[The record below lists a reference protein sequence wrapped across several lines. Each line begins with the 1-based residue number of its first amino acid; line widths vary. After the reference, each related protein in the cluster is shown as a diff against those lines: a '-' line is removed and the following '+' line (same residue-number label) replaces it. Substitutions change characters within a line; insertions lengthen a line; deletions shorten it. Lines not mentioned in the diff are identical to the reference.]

1 MDVSGELLTSLS
13 DAELGALADGL
24 LAPSAQSRL
33 DELLRKNAEGR
44 ISPVEAQELDLLLAR
59 IDQLNIL
66 KTRARFTLRRQ
77 AAGMPTN

>member
-13 DAELGALADGL
+13 DAELAALADGL

-33 DELLRKNAEGR
+33 DELLQMNAEGR
-44 ISPVEAQELDLLLAR
+44 LTSLESQELDSHLAR

-66 KTRARFTLRRQ
+66 KTRARFTLRS
-77 AAGMPTN
+77 AGMHTN